1 MTEIMR
7 NTALITGASK
17 GIGLELAKIHAQKGD
32 NLVIVART
40 LHCLHEIKNEFE
52 TRYGINVLVIEK
64 DLTFGNAAS
73 EVFDELNGKGV
84 TLDYLINNAGFGD
97 YGLFAETD
105 WEKQEK
111 MISLNVT
118 ALAHLTRLF
127 LPGMIARGKG
137 RILNVASLAA
147 FPPGPK
153 MSVYFAS
160 KAFVL
165 SFSQAIH
172 NENKDRGVT
181 CTVLCPGSTDTE
193 FHEVATGD
201 RSRLKE
207 RKMDSAT
214 DVAEYGYNAM
224 MKGKPVAIYGAK
236 NRFLIFLSRF
246 APREMIVKTT
256 RKIQEKKH
264 E

>member
-1 MTEIMR
+1 M
-7 NTALITGASK
+7 NKTALITGASS
-17 GIGLELAKIHAQKGD
+17 GIGYELARIHAKKGD
-32 NLVIVART
+32 DLVIVSRT
-40 LHCLHEIKNEFE
+40 LCRLEEIRNEFE
-52 TRYGINVLVIEK
+52 DKYRIKVIVIEK
-64 DLTFGNAAS
+64 DLAVRNAAL
-73 EVFDELNGKGV
+73 EVFNEITRKGV
-84 TLDYLINNAGFGD
+84 TIDYLINNAGFGD
-97 YGLFAETD
+97 YGFYSETD

-127 LPGMIARGKG
+127 LPGMIERGGG

-153 MSVYFAS
+153 MSVYFAT

-181 CTVLCPGSTDTE
+181 CSVLCPGSTDTA
-193 FHEVATGD
+193 FHEVTMGD
-201 RSRLKE
+201 PSLVKE
-207 RKMDSAT
+207 RKMDSAD
-214 DVAEYGYNAM
+214 DVAEYGYRAM
-224 MKGKPVAIYGAK
+224 IKGKPVAIYGAK
-236 NRFLIFLSRF
+236 NRFMIFLSRF
-246 APREMIVKTT
+246 TPREMTAKAV

>member
-1 MTEIMR
+1 M
-7 NTALITGASK
+7 NKTALITGASG
-17 GIGLELAKIHAQKGD
+17 GIGFELAKIHAAKGD

-40 LHCLHEIKNEFE
+40 LCRLEEIRNEFE
-52 TRYGINVLVIEK
+52 NKYRIRVVVIEK
-64 DLTFGNAAS
+64 DLAVRNAAP
-73 EVFDELNGKGV
+73 EVFNEVTGKGV
-84 TLDYLINNAGFGD
+84 TIDYLINNAGFGD
-97 YGLFAETD
+97 YGFFAETD

-127 LPGMIARGKG
+127 LPGMIERGGG

-181 CTVLCPGSTDTE
+181 CTVLCPGSTDTA
-193 FHEVATGD
+193 FHEVALGD
-201 RSRLKE
+201 PSLVKE
-207 RKMDSAT
+207 RKMDSAR
-214 DVAEYGYNAM
+214 DVAEYGYKAM
-224 MKGKPVAIYGAK
+224 IKGKPVAIYGAK

-246 APREMIVKTT
+246 APREMTAKTV
-256 RKIQEKKH
+256 RKIQEEKH